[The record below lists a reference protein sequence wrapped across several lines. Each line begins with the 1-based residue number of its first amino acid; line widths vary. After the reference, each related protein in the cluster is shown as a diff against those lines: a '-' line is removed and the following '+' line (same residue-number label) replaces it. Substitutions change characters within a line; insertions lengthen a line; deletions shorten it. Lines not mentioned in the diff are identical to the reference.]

1 MSHAA
6 MPPMQGGVV
15 YGPFPRVPLLFHAWW
30 IPAILFFI
38 AAGLIIANGLL
49 LLYPAFYAVWIT
61 LFPWVIPIGAF
72 GVILG
77 IILGLVILGG
87 LVLYFLRF
95 RVLAAFLVFPSA
107 IVSLFIGGGFLLGL
121 IIGVLAA
128 MLIISSRRFA

>member
-1 MSHAA
+1 
-6 MPPMQGGVV
+6 MPAIQGGVI
-15 YGPFPRVPLLFHAWW
+15 YGPFPHIPFLLRAWW
-30 IPAILFFI
+30 IPVVLFFI

-49 LLYPAFYAVWIT
+49 LLSPAFYAVWIT
-61 LFPWVIPIGAF
+61 LFPWVIPIGSF

-87 LVLYFLRF
+87 IVLYFLRF

-107 IVSLFIGGGFLLGL
+107 IVSLFIGGGFVVGL

-128 MLIISSRRFA
+128 MLVISSPRFA